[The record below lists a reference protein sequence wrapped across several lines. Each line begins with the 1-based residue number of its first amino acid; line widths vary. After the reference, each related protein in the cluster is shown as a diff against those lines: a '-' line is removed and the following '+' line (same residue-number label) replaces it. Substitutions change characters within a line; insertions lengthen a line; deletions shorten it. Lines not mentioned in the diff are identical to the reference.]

1 MMSDPSS
8 PSPAEVENLVVIFLG
23 FAFATFLYGLTF
35 FQMYIYFSRY
45 SKDHTWIKVLVGALF
60 VLDTTSAGLVSDVI
74 YDYLIT
80 MFDVSMEV
88 IYATPAFCIQ
98 DLLSV
103 IVTLIAQL
111 FFVKRLH
118 TVCRGP
124 TSITSRSVTVVVL
137 FCAFIAFVFGLISV
151 GQLFQQRQL
160 SAFALPSMAV
170 IAGIS
175 QGFATVANI
184 FIFIAMYW
192 SLCPARYPDMRSPEG
207 VFENLTVLFVGRGL
221 GLVVIQLAY
230 LGTFVASPGKPYWIV
245 VQMMTPRVYVNT
257 VLGLLNAREV
267 NHGVGLNEEETLSDR
282 HDSRDDG
289 LPSALQFR
297 DTKATQQSLSFSQQA
312 ESSGG
317 SEIEEVN
324 KSYTDDRNLESIHS
338 HCSEQLAYDK
348 ASLS

>member
-23 FAFATFLYGLTF
+23 FAFATFFYGLTF

-45 SKDHTWIKVLVGALF
+45 SKDDTWLKVLVGAIF
-60 VLDTTSAGLVSDVI
+60 VLDTTSAGLVSDLV

-80 MFDVSMEV
+80 MFDVSLEI

-103 IVTLIAQL
+103 ILTLIAQL
-111 FFVKRLH
+111 FFAKRLH

-124 TSITSRSVTVVVL
+124 TSITSRSVSVVVL
-137 FCAFIAFVFGLISV
+137 FCAFIAFVFGLVSV

-160 SAFALPSMAV
+160 SAFVLPSMAV

-184 FIFIAMYW
+184 IIFIAMYW
-192 SLCPARYPDMRSPEG
+192 SLRPARYPDMSLPKG
-207 VFENLTVLFVGRGL
+207 VFENLSMLFVGRGL
-221 GLVVIQLAY
+221 GLIIIQLAY
-230 LGTFVASPGKPYWIV
+230 LGTFVASPGKPYWV
-245 VQMMTPRVYVNT
+245 AVQMVASRVYANT
-257 VLGLLNAREV
+257 VLGLLNVREV
-267 NHGVGLNEEETLSDR
+267 RRGMGLNEEDTFSDR

-297 DTKATQQSLSFSQQA
+297 STKGTQQSLSSSQEA
-312 ESSGG
+312 ENSRS
-317 SEIEEVN
+317 SEIEEIS
-324 KSYTDDRNLESIHS
+324 KSFIDDHNLESIHS
-338 HCSEQLAYDK
+338 RCSEQLAYDK
-348 ASLS
+348 ASLP